1 MNQNQNQNQG
11 KKKDRNALEIDYNL
25 QPYHRKWS
33 NNGFHFHSSRIGGAF
48 GWTKRTWT
56 DMLEDYNR
64 KQKALKKKLKSK

>member
-33 NNGFHFHSSRIGGAF
+33 ITAF
-48 GWTKRTWT
+48 TST
-56 DMLEDYNR
+56 
-64 KQKALKKKLKSK
+64 ALASVGRLVGRNALGLIC